1 MNFEQ
6 PKHFPAPLQPYQW
19 RVYTYIDDTSL
30 LVAILDINP
39 FLWGE
44 RADLDN
50 NNNNISNNNNNN
62 NNNSKSTNTGV
73 SFSTYLEHILVFL
86 NAYMMLQQQNLLAVI
101 ASSPITRYSSIIKQ
115 IYIYRAPFP
124 KPQYCC

>member
-1 MNFEQ
+1 M
-6 PKHFPAPLQPYQW
+6 
-19 RVYTYIDDTSL
+19 
-30 LVAILDINP
+30 AILDINP

-50 NNNNISNNNNNN
+50 NNNINNNNNN
-62 NNNSKSTNTGV
+62 NINNSNSTNTGV

-101 ASSPITRYSSIIKQ
+101 ASSPITR
-115 IYIYRAPFP
+115 
-124 KPQYCC
+124 